1 MGERTRKAFDVF
13 QEVDKFSDKEIALK
27 IQNDKIDI
35 LIDLNGHTINSR
47 TGIFTYKPAKIQINF
62 LGFPGTMGAKFID
75 YIISIHYLL
84 TML

>member
-35 LIDLNGHTINSR
+35 LIDLNGHTKNS
-47 TGIFTYKPAKIQINF
+47 GLVFLTYKPAKIQINF
-62 LGFPGTMGAKFID
+62 LGFPGTMGAN
-75 YIISIHYLL
+75 S
-84 TML
+84 